1 MASAMIHIAV
11 AKLLENEL
19 NIKNKK
25 DYYLG
30 SIAPDISKQI
40 GLEKYISH
48 FGV

>member
-25 DYYLG
+25 G
-30 SIAPDISKQI
+30 KN
-40 GLEKYISH
+40 KKR
-48 FGV
+48 